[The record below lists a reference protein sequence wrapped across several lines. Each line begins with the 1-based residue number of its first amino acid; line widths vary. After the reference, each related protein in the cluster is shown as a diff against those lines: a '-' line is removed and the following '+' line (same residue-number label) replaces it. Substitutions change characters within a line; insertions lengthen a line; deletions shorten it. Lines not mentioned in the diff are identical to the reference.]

1 VPPSWNVF
9 WKETLSFFRDR
20 RTVFNQIVLPLFLMP
35 VFMFAPTYLMAR
47 LGTQAG
53 AEVQR
58 VAVKGAPEELLAALR
73 AERLAVLPSDDP
85 ATAVRR
91 GKAEVGLLVQG
102 RKVLVFA
109 KKSQEGFKAEVVLA
123 KVDRALSAY
132 KRARVEAALR
142 AAGLDPSVLEPFT
155 REVVDVSP
163 KAAQAAGALGFLV
176 PMFLLMFIVT
186 GAMPVVIDATAGEKE
201 KGTLEVL
208 LAAPAPLVSV
218 LLGKAGAAMVAA
230 LVSTLSGV
238 LGLAFGGALLLRLA
252 TGPEVQAL
260 GFRLAPGP
268 LGVIAVT
275 GVLFAA
281 FAVSAMI
288 LLGLYAKSYKE
299 AQTYV
304 SPLYMV
310 LVVPLLVLMFASDFL
325 SQNLWLYAL
334 PVFNVYL
341 AIDQIIKAQIGAAAL
356 LVTWLSSLIYVAAA
370 TYWASRNFSDEGVLF
385 RN

>member
-1 VPPSWNVF
+1 MPPSWNVF

-299 AQTYV
+299 AQTYMSFFYMLLIV
-304 SPLYMV
+304 PAILLGMASSFLDRNPLYD
-310 LVVPLLVLMFASDFL
+310 LIPVVGPMLLVD
-325 SQNLWLYAL
+325 
-334 PVFNVYL
+334 
-341 AIDQIIKAQIGAAAL
+341 AAL
-356 LVTWLSSLIYVAAA
+356 KARAGGLDYLLAWGSTAVYAALA
-370 TYWASRNFSDEGVLF
+370 LLLAAWAFGREEVVF